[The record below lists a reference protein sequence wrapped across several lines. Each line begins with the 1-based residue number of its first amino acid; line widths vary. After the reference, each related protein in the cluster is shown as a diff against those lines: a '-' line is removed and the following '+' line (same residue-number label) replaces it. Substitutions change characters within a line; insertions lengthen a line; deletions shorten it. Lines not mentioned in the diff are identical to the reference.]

1 MIRASLLALA
11 LLMAARLEAHAQTG
25 VDLVSRSEL
34 RVCSDP
40 SDLPFS
46 DQHGDGFENRIVEL
60 LGQDL
65 HLPVRYTWY
74 PNSVGFLRNTL
85 LALKCDIVAGTV
97 SGAPMML
104 TTSPYYRTGY
114 MIVTRSADHVAV
126 RSLADPLLRGKR
138 IGLVAGT
145 PPGDLVVR
153 HGLMAQVRPYELNVD
168 TRIESPPHQMLVDLV
183 AGRIDVALLW
193 GPIAGFYIHRD
204 KLPLDAAFLQ
214 PEANAAPEDFAI
226 AMGVRSADAAW
237 RSTLDAAL
245 SRHQSEITR
254 ILQSYGVPLLDA
266 QNQPLNP

>member
-1 MIRASLLALA
+1 MLRAGLFALA
-11 LLMAARLEAHAQTG
+11 LLAAAPPGALAQAAA
-25 VDLVSRSEL
+25 DLVSRNEL

-46 DQHGDGFENRIVEL
+46 DQKGEGFENRIVDL
-60 LGQDL
+60 LGRDL

-85 LALKCDIVAGTV
+85 LALKCDVVAGTV

-114 MIVTRSADHVAV
+114 MIVTRSADHIAAHN
-126 RSLADPLLRGKR
+126 LADPLFRGKR

-168 TRIESPPHQMLVDLV
+168 TRIESPPHQMLLDLV

-204 KLPLDAAFLQ
+204 ALPLEAAFLQ
-214 PEANAAPEDFAI
+214 PEANAAPVEFAI
-226 AMGVRSADAAW
+226 AMGVRGADVAW
-237 RSTLDAAL
+237 RSALDAAIA
-245 SRHQSEITR
+245 RHQPEITQL
-254 ILQSYGVPLLDA
+254 LQSYGVPLLDA
-266 QNQPLNP
+266 QNQPLRP